1 MALGP
6 RLLPLLVTLVLPLA
20 CSSEDAEAPDLGTAP
35 TDVGPRDLGFLPN
48 DAGIPDVGPNDT
60 GVVADTGSQDQGV
73 PADVGPSDVGPND
86 TGPGDAG
93 NFTARFTERLLD
105 NTFRH
110 GQGGQVADLDGDGDD
125 DVAIASSLTDTVY
138 LYLNENRNQS
148 WTRVNVAPDG
158 AIVAMDTAIAD
169 FDGDGDQDIAA
180 VGLFTRVDGFG
191 SPGEVTWYENTG
203 NPRQNW
209 ATRPITGLTV
219 LWPFRVEAA
228 DLTGD
233 GRPDLVVTLGD
244 PSGAAAG
251 NGVRLYPW
259 TGSGFGPAQTIDDT
273 LLDVGGVVVADIDGN
288 GVLDVVAAGEASGQL
303 AWYENNTPPGQTN
316 GTPTFTRRN
325 IASPPAPKFLGLAN
339 LDADPAAEL
348 VVTISRDNGAI
359 VAYDPPADPRQP
371 WSESTITADFGGG
384 STRFALADYDRDGTI
399 DVAAASNPAGT
410 IRVFRRVSGV
420 WGELPVADK
429 FGVIWILGGDFDADG
444 RPDLITTTY
453 EQSGT
458 EDHVT
463 LWRNEP

>member
-6 RLLPLLVTLVLPLA
+6 RPLPWLLTLFLPLA
-20 CSSEDAEAPDLGTAP
+20 CSSEDAEVPDLGTPP

-48 DAGIPDVGPNDT
+48 DAGVPDVGPDDTGADT
-60 GVVADTGSQDQGV
+60 GVADDLGPRDQGV
-73 PADVGPSDVGPND
+73 GSDVGPID
-86 TGPGDAG
+86 VGPGDGG

-180 VGLFTRVDGFG
+180 VGLFTRLDGFG

-209 ATRPITGLTV
+209 TTHPITGLSV
-219 LWPFRVEAA
+219 PWPFRVEAA

-244 PSGAAAG
+244 PGGAPAG

-288 GVLDVVAAGEASGQL
+288 GVLDIVAAGEASGQIV
-303 AWYENNTPPGQTN
+303 WYENNTPPGQTN
-316 GTPTFTRRN
+316 GAPTFTRRALAN
-325 IASPPAPKFLGLAN
+325 PPAPKFLGLAN
-339 LDADPAAEL
+339 LDADPALEL
-348 VVTISRDNGAI
+348 VATISRDNGAI

-384 STRFALADYDRDGTI
+384 STRFALADFDRDGTI

-410 IRVFRRVSGV
+410 IRLFRRVSGV

-429 FGVIWILGGDFDADG
+429 FGVIWVLSGDFDVDG

-463 LWRNEP
+463 QWRNEP